1 MLGAHIS
8 TAGGVSKAPARARE
22 LDTSCMQI
30 FVKNANRWQAK
41 SISAEEVAR
50 FQAERATR
58 GIEFVVAHASY
69 LINLA
74 TDDETNLEK
83 SRAALGDELDRCH
96 ALGVDALVVH
106 PGAHLGAGV
115 ETGVAR
121 VANSI
126 DAVYSTRPDCTVRLL
141 LENTAGQ
148 GTVLGATLE
157 ELAQMRER
165 TAYSDRVGVCL
176 DTCHAFAAGYALHTE
191 DGYHEFWREV
201 DTRLG
206 SDQPECIHLNDSAKP
221 FASNRDRHANIG
233 QGEIGPPA
241 FERLVR
247 DDRVSATPMILETP
261 LGDDRDGHRMD
272 LEVLRSFR
280 VE

>member
-1 MLGAHIS
+1 
-8 TAGGVSKAPARARE
+8 
-22 LDTSCMQI
+22 MQI

-41 SISAEEVAR
+41 PISVEEVTR
-50 FQAERATR
+50 FQAERETC
-58 GIEFVVAHASY
+58 GIEFVAAHASY

-126 DAVYSTRPDCTVRLL
+126 DAVYSARPDCTVRLL

-165 TAYSDRVGVCL
+165 SAHTDRVGVCL

-191 DGYHEFWREV
+191 DGYREFWSEV
-201 DTRLG
+201 DARLG

-261 LGDDRDGHRMD
+261 LGEDRDGHRSD

-280 VE
+280 AE